1 MTRFTVRK
9 YIDKKVMS
17 AFKAMQKGDMYIFTA
32 PTGSGK
38 TEAAK
43 KYLHNK
49 KVIIAVPTKPIGF
62 NKMTDT
68 IPFYYGMNP
77 LPANRPQVCISTY
90 DQLANATGL
99 EDTIVVFDEAH
110 RLATDKYRL
119 EVFARVLTIVTKN
132 AFGTIFMSATMEP
145 LVWNYVFPNAK
156 HVIVEAYDRQEHTIS
171 FYNAHY
177 TDEYGEVTEKKSP
190 AAICAELIK
199 NYHKKFIPVVFVQ
212 NGKQLKILQEQF
224 KHLNPVLLTS
234 DEGKA
239 TYYHNNDV
247 KHFLATGE
255 LPKECGLVL
264 ATSFAWEGYDMARHT
279 KPYLFI
285 NGLTANVDGAH
296 LPAIWSQMMARPRHQ
311 EKVTMII
318 APAKPPQPS
327 SLKWSP
333 DNYSVKK
340 LDQRVLATYNK
351 RETNPKAFAMLWDK
365 DESKPTVIARLMDIQ
380 ESFNRVATSTI
391 LEEMAKYNLQ
401 LGGAGEN
408 DNYYLQYEHTKAS
421 TVKPKVLER
430 LLKQPHISHRKSNGG
445 KSTIQRLIDKDI
457 VRTKPSAEVYALL
470 TGFKLVQEKAYETFL
485 AASHI
490 HFNSWSDIDK
500 PMTAYARIKWM
511 REREE
516 LSIIRRVVWEHW
528 EGKSFTQGQ
537 FLKWAK
543 GDAFKKFYKKEESV
557 KSYFKDLQS
566 KQAMTRG
573 LIGKLFKVEKTRAN
587 KNHPW
592 KFELTPEIPLVN
604 TAYAYEWSHRVYKIR
619 HKKRMEEI
627 NKESEHRNR
636 NIEKENERF
645 TLQGCTLLKSLG
657 IDFDEVT

>member
-1 MTRFTVRK
+1 
-9 YIDKKVMS
+9 
-17 AFKAMQKGDMYIFTA
+17 
-32 PTGSGK
+32 
-38 TEAAK
+38 
-43 KYLHNK
+43 
-49 KVIIAVPTKPIGF
+49 
-62 NKMTDT
+62 
-68 IPFYYGMNP
+68 
-77 LPANRPQVCISTY
+77 
-90 DQLANATGL
+90 
-99 EDTIVVFDEAH
+99 
-110 RLATDKYRL
+110 
-119 EVFARVLTIVTKN
+119 VLGNVTKN

-156 HVIVEAYDRQEHTIS
+156 QVTVEADDRQEHNII

-177 TDEYGEVTEKKSP
+177 IDEYGEVTEKKSP
-190 AAICAELIK
+190 AAICADLIRI
-199 NYHKKFIPVVFVQ
+199 YHKECIPIVFIQ
-212 NGKQLKILQEQF
+212 DSKQLKILQEQF
-224 KHLNPVLLTS
+224 KHLNPILLNS

-255 LPKECGLVL
+255 LPKECELVL

-279 KPYLFI
+279 KPYIFI
-285 NGLTANVDGAH
+285 NGLTIKAGNAN

-311 EKVTMII
+311 SRVTMVV
-318 APAKPPQPS
+318 APAKQPQPS
-327 SLKWSP
+327 ALTWSP
-333 DNYSVKK
+333 DNYSTEK
-340 LDQRVLATYNK
+340 LDQRVVATYNK

-365 DESKPTVIARLMDIQ
+365 DEGKPTVIAKLIDIQ
-380 ESFNRVATSTI
+380 ESFNKIATSTI
-391 LEEMAKYNLQ
+391 LEEMAKYDLKMI
-401 LGGAGEN
+401 AAKER
-408 DNYYLQYEHTKAS
+408 DDYYLQYEQTNAS

-430 LLKQPHISHRKSNGG
+430 LLKLPHISHKKQYGG
-445 KSTIQRLIDKDI
+445 KSTIEALLNKKRLLDKEGF
-457 VRTKPSAEVYALL
+457 TYTLSAEVYAIL
-470 TGFKLVQEKAYETFL
+470 TGFKLEQEKAYETFL

-490 HFNSWSDIDK
+490 HMSSWSDIDK
-500 PMTAYARIKWM
+500 PMTAYARIKWL
-511 REREE
+511 RESEE
-516 LSIIRRVVWEHW
+516 LTIIRRVVWEHW
-528 EGKSFTQGQ
+528 EGKSFTQAQ

-543 GDAFKKFYKKEESV
+543 GDAFKKFYKKEVSV
-557 KSYFKDLQS
+557 KSYFKDLQT

-645 TLQGCTLLKSLG
+645 TLQGATLLKSLG